1 MAERVAVIGCGQ
13 FGTVLACHAARRGHE
28 VSLWARTQ
36 EEAAPLLVDRRT
48 PRLAGLTIEPTI
60 KVTTDGSRALEGA
73 TLVITAIPSQYAR
86 SIWEVLGVDL
96 GPGAILV
103 SVAKGFEMET
113 LLRPSE
119 VLAQAC
125 PAARVLAL
133 SGPTIATEVARG
145 LPTALIAAGEREITD
160 RVQSALAGDQ
170 WRIYSST
177 DIVGV
182 ECAGAL
188 KNVIALAAGM
198 VDGMRLGMNAKA
210 TLLARGIAE
219 MARLGVAMGGARE
232 TFFGVAGV
240 GDLATTC
247 FSEDGRNRTLGEKI
261 GAGATLS
268 EALASMNSVV
278 EGVDTCRAV
287 ALLAKRHS
295 VEMPIAEAVHAVLFE
310 GVAPKS
316 ALVELMRRTST
327 GERL

>member
-36 EEAAPLLVDRRT
+36 EEAAPLLSDGCT
-48 PRLAGLTIEPTI
+48 PRLPGVTIEPTI
-60 KVTTDGSRALEGA
+60 NVTTDGRRALDGA
-73 TLVITAIPSQYAR
+73 TLIITAIPSQYAR
-86 SIWEVLGVDL
+86 GIWKVLGGNL
-96 GPGAILV
+96 ASGTILV

-113 LLRPSE
+113 LMRPSE
-119 VLAQAC
+119 VLSQTC
-125 PAARVLAL
+125 PGARIVAL

-145 LPTALIAAGEREITD
+145 LPTALIAAGEAEVTE
-160 RVQSALAGDQ
+160 RVQAALAGDQ

-198 VDGMRLGMNAKA
+198 IDGMHLGMNAKA

-219 MARLGVAMGGARE
+219 MARLGVAMGGMRD

-261 GAGATLS
+261 GAGATLA

-287 ALLAKRHS
+287 HDLARRHQ
-295 VEMPIAEAVHAVLFE
+295 VEMPIADAVQAVLFD
-310 GVAPKS
+310 GVRPQS
-316 ALVELMRRTST
+316 ALVDLMRRTSAS
-327 GERL
+327 ERL